1 MTIDKVTL
9 PGQLMTSQLTE
20 LVSLYVSV
28 CNPLQ
33 STVKGIHVLLLC
45 SGQALLLLNTK
56 AIFKAMIWLT
66 YKPIKP

>member
-1 MTIDKVTL
+1 MKIDKVSL
-9 PGQLMTSQLTE
+9 PRQLMTSQLTE
-20 LVSLYVSV
+20 LISLYISV

-33 STVKGIHVLLLC
+33 SAVKGIHVLLLC